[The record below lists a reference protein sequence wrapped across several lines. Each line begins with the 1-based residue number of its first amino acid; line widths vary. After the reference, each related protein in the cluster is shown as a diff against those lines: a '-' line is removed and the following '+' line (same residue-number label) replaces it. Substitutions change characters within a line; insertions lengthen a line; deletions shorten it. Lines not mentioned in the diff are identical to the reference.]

1 MPVSVVEDPNPTGAP
16 SPLRCYRECV
26 GRPAPGFTHLVIVQD
41 DVTLCLDFDV
51 ALTRLLERVPDRLVA
66 LFVAGAPR
74 RSAMELRLAEGR
86 GDDLCEMSRMDWVPT
101 VALVWPAA
109 MAAEFTKYLG
119 RVAEHMW
126 ADDPIVGGWC
136 NRKRIVPIAT
146 VPSLVQHPDVVPSL
160 LPNDKSA
167 GGKNGYRTAA
177 VWRPGWS
184 PVTSGWLGS

>member
-1 MPVSVVEDPNPTGAP
+1 MPVSVIEDPNPNGPP

-26 GRPAPGFTHLVIVQD
+26 TRPAPGFSHLVIVQD
-41 DVTLCLDFDV
+41 DVILCLDFDI
-51 ALTRLLERVPDRLVA
+51 ALKRLLEHVPDRLVA

-74 RSAMELRLAEGR
+74 RSAMEIRLAEKR
-86 GDDLCEMSRMDWVPT
+86 GDALCDMSRMDWVPT
-101 VALVWPAA
+101 VALVWP
-109 MAAEFTKYLG
+109 MALAEEFGKYLR
-119 RVAEHMW
+119 RVPDSAW

-136 NRKRIVPIAT
+136 NRKRIRPLAT
-146 VPSLVQHPDVVPSL
+146 VPSLVQHPDVEPSL

-184 PVTSGWLGS
+184 PVRDGWLGS